1 MRTLTFDQWE
11 FDPPDAEEGLEIS
24 IAAKNDFLYPNAAA
38 FARAAHAIKFD
49 EGLAA
54 PVPFTEEIGATN
66 GPGHVRTYLQRYAG
80 VTLPMPCDWPT
91 HIILNDWND
100 FDAVLVGPTV
110 FIRYHWSTTA

>member
-24 IAAKNDFLYPNAAA
+24 IAARNDLLYPSVVA
-38 FARAAHAIKFD
+38 FARAAQCIGSDGDLAAPIPFD
-49 EGLAA
+49 EGLG
-54 PVPFTEEIGATN
+54 GAN

-80 VTLPMPCDWPT
+80 VTLPTPCDWPT
-91 HIILNDWND
+91 HVIANEWND
-100 FDAVLVGPTV
+100 FDAVLVGPTT

>member
-1 MRTLTFDQWE
+1 MRTLTFDQWG
-11 FDPPDAEEGLEIS
+11 FDPPHAEEGLEIS

-66 GPGHVRTYLQRYAG
+66 GSGHVRTYLQRYAG
-80 VTLPMPCDWPT
+80 VALPTPCDWPT
-91 HIILNDWND
+91 HIVLNDWND

-110 FIRYHWSTTA
+110 FTRYHWSTTA